1 MNVFKFHEAVVD
13 SINVEATDDGAEI
26 RFDGNTLG
34 FNPASDHRGYSI
46 TNDWNDRH
54 FTIGF
59 DEESILYHLTR
70 EDIGDRKSGSGNM
83 SRSEFVAE
91 MYGYVRSVAHPVPES
106 NLDFELV
113 GEIDMDA
120 TKEYMRNEGVV
131 DYSDSGLT
139 VNNSKQNDLIDKM
152 VDNPAKLGDLF
163 SNILEPVQFDEMRD
177 CGELI
182 FVRPSHTGVS
192 ILILY
197 PNNYIGVV
205 SAQNLLER
213 LISGG
218 GSQLIDHAL
227 RSVSS
232 D

>member
-1 MNVFKFHEAVVD
+1 MNVFKFHEAVID
-13 SINVEATDDGAEI
+13 SIAVEATDDGAEI

-34 FNPASDHRGYSI
+34 FNPSSDNRGYSI

-91 MYGYVRSVAHPVPES
+91 MYGYIRSVAHPVPES

-113 GEIDMDA
+113 GKLDIDA
-120 TKEYMRNEGVV
+120 TKEYMKNERVV
-131 DYSDSGLT
+131 EYSDSGLT
-139 VNNSKQNDLIDKM
+139 VNSSKQNDLIDKM
-152 VDNPAKLGDLF
+152 IDKPAKLGDLF
-163 SNILEPVQFDEMRD
+163 NNILEPVKFNEMRN

-182 FVRPSHTGVS
+182 FVRPSNTGVS
-192 ILILY
+192 VLILY
-197 PNNYIGVV
+197 PNNYVGVV
-205 SAQNLLER
+205 EAQNLLER
-213 LISGG
+213 LVSGG
-218 GSQLIDHAL
+218 GSQLIDHAF
-227 RSVSS
+227 RSVTSE
-232 D
+232 

>member
-13 SINVEATDDGAEI
+13 SIAVEPTDDGAEI

-34 FNPASDHRGYSI
+34 FKPASDHRGYSI
-46 TNDWNDRH
+46 TNDWNNRH

-59 DEESILYHLTR
+59 DDESILYHLTR

-91 MYGYVRSVAHPVPES
+91 MYGYIRSVAHPVPES
-106 NLDFELV
+106 NVGFELV
-113 GEIDMDA
+113 GKIDMDA

-131 DYSDSGLT
+131 EYSESGLT

-163 SNILEPVQFDEMRD
+163 NNILEPVQFDEMRE

-182 FVRPSHTGVS
+182 FVRPSNAGVS

-227 RSVSS
+227 RSVTS